1 MASSESSKTV
11 FLAMSVNF
19 SIGVAKSI
27 IATIT
32 MSSAMFSEAVH
43 SFVDTGNQFL
53 LWFGIK
59 QAKKS
64 NPKIYPLGR
73 GREEYFWTLVV
84 AVLIFTIGGLVSLEH
99 GIESLSHPKKLE
111 NLSISLTLLIVSI
124 ILESYVL
131 KKAIS
136 ELKRG
141 KAKNKGILK
150 LLKESTDGP
159 LIAIVV
165 EDFAAT
171 LGLIFALVG
180 TVLSFITQNSVYDSI
195 SAISIGILLM
205 VSGIFLGYEMKHLI
219 TGESISNEKLKKIKQ
234 LISSNEQVLNLS
246 NLKILP
252 IGSNQYLALIN
263 LDYRD
268 SLKDE
273 EIITVNS
280 SLINSIK
287 NSEPSISEIYFNPQ
301 KDIIILWKL
310 IKTICRKSKFK

>member
-1 MASSESSKTV
+1 MATNESSKTV

-19 SIGVAKSI
+19 SIGIAKSI

-32 MSSAMFSEAVH
+32 MSSAMFSEAIH

-59 QAKKS
+59 QSKKVDAR
-64 NPKIYPLGR
+64 IYPLGR

-111 NLSISLTLLIVSI
+111 NLAISITLLIVSI

-131 KKAIS
+131 KKAIT
-136 ELKRG
+136 ELKKG
-141 KAKNKGILK
+141 QDNKKGVVG

-171 LGLIFALVG
+171 LGLVIALVG
-180 TVLSFITQNSVYDSI
+180 TILSSLTQNSIYDSI
-195 SAISIGILLM
+195 SAISIGVLLM
-205 VSGIFLGYEMKHLI
+205 VSGLFLGYEMKHLI
-219 TGESISNEKLKKIKQ
+219 TGESISQEKLK
-234 LISSNEQVLNLS
+234 LIENIINKNKNISNVT

-252 IGSNQYLALIN
+252 IGSKQYLALVK
-263 LDYRD
+263 LDYKD
-268 SLKDE
+268 SLDDVGIVETNTALKI
-273 EIITVNS
+273 EIVETESTIT
-280 SLINSIK
+280 
-287 NSEPSISEIYFNPQ
+287 EIYFNPQ
-301 KDIIILWKL
+301 
-310 IKTICRKSKFK
+310 

>member
-1 MASSESSKTV
+1 MASNESSKTV

-19 SIGVAKSI
+19 SIGIAKSV

-32 MSSAMFSEAVH
+32 MSSAMFSEAIH
-43 SFVDTGNQFL
+43 SFVDTGNQLL
-53 LWFGIK
+53 LWFGIN
-59 QAKKS
+59 QSKKV

-73 GREEYFWTLVV
+73 GKEEYFWTLVV

-111 NLSISLTLLIVSI
+111 KLSISIALLVTSM

-131 KKAIS
+131 KKAIT
-136 ELKRG
+136 ELKKG
-141 KAKNKGILK
+141 KDSDKGVMK

-171 LGLIFALVG
+171 LGLFIALIG
-180 TVLSFITQNSVYDSI
+180 TLLSSILQNSIYDSI

-219 TGESISNEKLKKIKQ
+219 TGESISPDRLRKIEII
-234 LISSNEQVLNLS
+234 ISSNKNVSTLLNI
-246 NLKILP
+246 KVIP
-252 IGSNQYLALIN
+252 IGSKQYLALVM
-263 LDYRD
+263 LDY
-268 SLKDE
+268 KDFLE
-273 EIITVNS
+273 DKEIVE
-280 SLINSIK
+280 INKIIK
-287 NSEPSISEIYFNPQ
+287 NKIKEIESTISEIYFNPQ
-301 KDIIILWKL
+301 
-310 IKTICRKSKFK
+310 